1 MEKVCQRVGIIYQG
15 RLLAEDQMH
24 GLLTNL
30 VGDRQVQIDLEELP
44 ADLIDRIKTL
54 EFVQDAAAEDG
65 TLVVTV
71 PKSGRDYRSELSR
84 YLIGQQL
91 VPLSIQERSLSLEEA
106 FITITKENVDRLA
119 GAARTQ

>member
-1 MEKVCQRVGIIYQG
+1 M
-15 RLLAEDQMH
+15 
-24 GLLTNL
+24 
-30 VGDRQVQIDLEELP
+30 QIDLEELP
-44 ADLIDRIKTL
+44 ADLPDRIKTL
-54 EFVQDAAAEDG
+54 EFVQDAAAEHG

-71 PKSGRDYRSELSR
+71 PKSGRDYRPELSR

-119 GAARTQ
+119 GAARAQ